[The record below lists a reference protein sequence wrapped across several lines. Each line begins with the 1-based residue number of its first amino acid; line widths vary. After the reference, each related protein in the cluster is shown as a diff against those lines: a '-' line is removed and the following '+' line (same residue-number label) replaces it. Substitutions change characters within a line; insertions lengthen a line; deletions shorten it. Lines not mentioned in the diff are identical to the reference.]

1 MLNRIIKIIKT
12 LYNEK
17 VRRFVYKIKEHWVI
31 YSAMTLM
38 GLYLYGMVVA
48 SFIGALHNFA
58 TNTDE
63 KMFTLNPVKCL
74 AAVFTPQGMGIAFFI
89 LIMYLLIKQDW
100 LGYIT
105 GVKIKKDERNFYT
118 VNEGTHGTS
127 GWMDR
132 KDMKKT
138 FLIGSADSVEG
149 PILGKLAVGGV
160 YEYLGL
166 NADNGLN
173 KHIMTYGASG
183 AGKSRGFIKPF
194 ILKIAKL
201 MQSMIIVDPK
211 AEMAE
216 QMAEYLREEGYVVK
230 MFNLL
235 DMENSDA
242 WNCLGEIDG
251 DIDMVQSVAEVIIR
265 NTSEEG
271 QKADFWD
278 KAEKN
283 LLVAL
288 IHYVYTLKDPVTGEL
303 LPIQNRSLD
312 TIYTM
317 LSTDGQKELDA
328 KMQRLPL
335 DHPARAPYGIF
346 KQAAGNLWGNIFIGL
361 GSRLNV
367 FQNKLVKKITSYHE
381 IDLELPGKRPCAYFC
396 IISDQDSSLEF
407 LSSLF
412 FSLLFKKLSDY
423 ARKHGDERGRLPVEV
438 NMVLDE
444 FCNVGKILDF
454 KKTISTV
461 RSRGINCQIVA
472 QSAAQL
478 ADRYPV
484 NEWQEIVGNCDTQLM
499 LGCNDQMTSEYISKK
514 CGNITI
520 RTTSSM
526 APQTPLFSPI
536 TRQVNGYKQNT
547 SNATRPLMYPDE
559 IEHMDNRECLI
570 LVRGQKPLKAMK
582 IIPDELSEF
591 HKLKRTKITEYVP
604 KWRYDEEH
612 GISDTGNIPYENEF
626 VDIEDDEDNVFDTFD
641 LNKAQIISSSVKQE
655 KRYEEEQT
663 DNQTDNQEDDGGLG
677 DNTEFE
683 ATSMTPQSIIDK
695 FRKDK

>member
-1 MLNRIIKIIKT
+1 MKKLIKLIKT
-12 LYNEK
+12 LYNEN
-17 VRRFVYKIKEHWVI
+17 VRHFVYKIKEHWII
-31 YSAMTLM
+31 YSVMALT

-48 SFIGALHNFA
+48 SFRGALYNFM
-58 TNTDE
+58 TNTDG
-63 KMFTLNPVKCL
+63 KMFTLNPIKCIG
-74 AAVFTPQGMGIAFFI
+74 AVFTPQGLGIAFFI
-89 LIMYLLIKQDW
+89 LIMYLLIKQNW
-100 LGYIT
+100 LQYIT

-138 FLIGSADSVEG
+138 FLIGTADSVEG
-149 PILGKLAVGGV
+149 AILGKLARRGF

-173 KHIMTYGASG
+173 KHIMIYGASG
-183 AGKSRGFIKPF
+183 SGKSRGFIKPF
-194 ILKIAKL
+194 ILKTAKL

-216 QMAEYLREEGYVVK
+216 QMAEYLKEEGYVVK

-303 LPIQNRSLD
+303 LPIQKRSLD
-312 TIYTM
+312 TIYNM
-317 LSTDGQKELDA
+317 LSHDGQKELDA
-328 KMQRLPL
+328 KMRRLPL

-438 NMVLDE
+438 NMVLEE
-444 FCNVGKILDF
+444 FCNIGRLLDF

-461 RSRGINCQIVA
+461 RSRGINCQIAA
-472 QSAAQL
+472 QSAAQM

-484 NEWQEIVGNCDTQLM
+484 NEWQEIVGNCDTQIM
-499 LGCNDQMTSEYISKK
+499 LGCNDQMTSEFISKK

-591 HKLKRTKITEYVP
+591 HKLKRTRMTEYVP

-612 GISDTGNIPYENEF
+612 SMSDTDNISYEDEF
-626 VDIEDDEDNVFDTFD
+626 TDIDDVEESPFD
-641 LNKAQIISSSVKQE
+641 LAKVEIITASAKPNTKRQINAFDDSV
-655 KRYEEEQT
+655 EEEDFDPRPLTAQ
-663 DNQTDNQEDDGGLG
+663 
-677 DNTEFE
+677 
-683 ATSMTPQSIIDK
+683 SMIDK
-695 FRKDK
+695 FKRGK

>member
-1 MLNRIIKIIKT
+1 MKKLIKIIKM
-12 LYNEK
+12 LYNEN
-17 VRRFVYKIKEHWVI
+17 VRHFVYTIKEHWLI
-31 YSAMTLM
+31 YSVITLI
-38 GLYLYGMVVA
+38 GLYLYGIVVA
-48 SFIGALHNFA
+48 SFRAALYNFM
-58 TNTDE
+58 TNTDG
-63 KMFTLNPVKCL
+63 KMFTLNPIKCIG
-74 AAVFTPQGMGIAFFI
+74 AVFTPQGLGIAFFI
-89 LIMYLLIKQDW
+89 LIMYLLIKQNW
-100 LGYIT
+100 LQYIT
-105 GVKIKKDERNFYT
+105 GVKIQKDERNFYT

-127 GWMDR
+127 GWMER

-149 PILGKLAVGGV
+149 PILGKLARRGF

-166 NADNGLN
+166 NAENGLN
-173 KHIMTYGASG
+173 KHIMIYGASG
-183 AGKSRGFIKPF
+183 SGKSRGFIKPF

-216 QMAEYLREEGYVVK
+216 QMAEYLRREGYVVK

-251 DIDMVQSVAEVIIR
+251 DIDMVQSVTEVIIR

-303 LPIQNRSLD
+303 LPIQKRSLD
-312 TIYTM
+312 TIYNM
-317 LSTDGQKELDA
+317 LSHDGQKDFDA

-499 LGCNDQMTSEYISKK
+499 LGCNDQMTSEFISKK

-547 SNATRPLMYPDE
+547 SNAMRPLMYPDE

-591 HKLKRTKITEYVP
+591 HNLKRTRITEYIP

-612 GISDTGNIPYENEF
+612 AMSDTDNIPYEDEF
-626 VDIEDDEDNVFDTFD
+626 IDIEDVEKKPFD
-641 LNKAQIISSSVKQE
+641 LAEVEIITASVKSDIKQN
-655 KRYEEEQT
+655 RFDNSIEEEDFDPRPLTAQ
-663 DNQTDNQEDDGGLG
+663 
-677 DNTEFE
+677 
-683 ATSMTPQSIIDK
+683 SMIDK
-695 FRKDK
+695 FKKKG

>member
-1 MLNRIIKIIKT
+1 MKKLIKLIKT
-12 LYNEK
+12 LYNEN
-17 VRRFVYKIKEHWVI
+17 VRHFVYKIKEHWII
-31 YSAMTLM
+31 YSVMALT

-48 SFIGALHNFA
+48 SFRGALYNFM
-58 TNTDE
+58 TNTDG
-63 KMFTLNPVKCL
+63 KMFTLNPIKCIG
-74 AAVFTPQGMGIAFFI
+74 AVFTPQGLGIAFFI
-89 LIMYLLIKQDW
+89 LIMYLLIKQNW
-100 LGYIT
+100 LQYIT

-138 FLIGSADSVEG
+138 FLIGTADSVEG
-149 PILGKLAVGGV
+149 AILGKLARRGF

-173 KHIMTYGASG
+173 KHIMIYGASG
-183 AGKSRGFIKPF
+183 SGKSRGFIKPF
-194 ILKIAKL
+194 ILKTAKL

-216 QMAEYLREEGYVVK
+216 QMAEYLKEEGYVVK

-288 IHYVYTLKDPVTGEL
+288 IHYVYTSKDPVTGEL
-303 LPIQNRSLD
+303 LPIQKSSLD
-312 TIYTM
+312 TIYNM
-317 LSTDGQKELDA
+317 LSHDGQKELDA

-346 KQAAGNLWGNIFIGL
+346 KQAAGNIFIGL

-438 NMVLDE
+438 NMVLEE
-444 FCNVGKILDF
+444 FCNIGRLLDF

-461 RSRGINCQIVA
+461 RSRGINCQIAA
-472 QSAAQL
+472 QSAAQM

-484 NEWQEIVGNCDTQLM
+484 NEWQEIVGNCDTQIM
-499 LGCNDQMTSEYISKK
+499 LGCNDQMTSEFISKK

-591 HKLKRTKITEYVP
+591 HKLKRTRITEYVP

-612 GISDTGNIPYENEF
+612 SMSDTDNISYEDEF
-626 VDIEDDEDNVFDTFD
+626 TDIDDVEESPFD
-641 LNKAQIISSSVKQE
+641 LAKVEIITASAKPNTKRQINAFDDSV
-655 KRYEEEQT
+655 EEEDFDPRPLTAQ
-663 DNQTDNQEDDGGLG
+663 
-677 DNTEFE
+677 
-683 ATSMTPQSIIDK
+683 SMIDK
-695 FRKDK
+695 FKRGK

>member
-1 MLNRIIKIIKT
+1 MKKLIKLIKT

-31 YSAMTLM
+31 YSVMVLM
-38 GLYLYGMVVA
+38 GLYFYGMVVA
-48 SFIGALHNFA
+48 SFIGALHNFVL
-58 TNTDE
+58 NTDE
-63 KMFTLNPVKCL
+63 KMFTLNPIKCL
-74 AAVFTPQGMGIAFFI
+74 AAVFTPQGLGIAFFI

-100 LGYIT
+100 LQYIT

-127 GWMDR
+127 GWMDK

-160 YEYLGL
+160 YEYLGM
-166 NADNGLN
+166 NAENGLN
-173 KHIMTYGASG
+173 KHVMVYGASG
-183 AGKSRGFIKPF
+183 SGKSRGFIKPL

-303 LPIQNRSLD
+303 IPIQKRSLD
-312 TIYTM
+312 TIYNM
-317 LSTDGQKELDA
+317 LSHDGQKELDA

-381 IDLELPGKRPCAYFC
+381 IDLELPGRQPCAYFC

-547 SNATRPLMYPDE
+547 SNAMRPLMYPDE

-591 HKLKRTKITEYVP
+591 HKFKRTRITEYVP
-604 KWRYDEEH
+604 KWRYDEEQ
-612 GISDTGNIPYENEF
+612 GMSDMDNISYENEF
-626 VDIEDDEDNVFDTFD
+626 TDIDEAEESPFD
-641 LNKAQIISSSVKQE
+641 LAKVEIITASAKPNTKRQINAFDDSV
-655 KRYEEEQT
+655 EEEDFDPRPLTAQ
-663 DNQTDNQEDDGGLG
+663 
-677 DNTEFE
+677 
-683 ATSMTPQSIIDK
+683 SMIDK
-695 FRKDK
+695 FKRGK

>member
-1 MLNRIIKIIKT
+1 MI
-12 LYNEK
+12 
-17 VRRFVYKIKEHWVI
+17 
-31 YSAMTLM
+31 
-38 GLYLYGMVVA
+38 
-48 SFIGALHNFA
+48 
-58 TNTDE
+58 
-63 KMFTLNPVKCL
+63 
-74 AAVFTPQGMGIAFFI
+74 
-89 LIMYLLIKQDW
+89 
-100 LGYIT
+100 
-105 GVKIKKDERNFYT
+105 
-118 VNEGTHGTS
+118 
-127 GWMDR
+127 
-132 KDMKKT
+132 
-138 FLIGSADSVEG
+138 
-149 PILGKLAVGGV
+149 
-160 YEYLGL
+160 
-166 NADNGLN
+166 
-173 KHIMTYGASG
+173 YGASG
-183 AGKSRGFIKPF
+183 SGKSRGFIKPF
-194 ILKIAKL
+194 ILKTAKL

-216 QMAEYLREEGYVVK
+216 QMAEYLKEEGYVVK

-288 IHYVYTLKDPVTGEL
+288 IHYVYTSKDPVTGEL
-303 LPIQNRSLD
+303 LPIQKRSLD
-312 TIYTM
+312 TIYNM
-317 LSTDGQKELDA
+317 LSHDGQKELDA

-335 DHPARAPYGIF
+335 DLPARAPYGIF

-438 NMVLDE
+438 NMVLEE
-444 FCNVGKILDF
+444 FCNIGRLLDF

-461 RSRGINCQIVA
+461 RSRGINCQIAA
-472 QSAAQL
+472 QSAAQM

-484 NEWQEIVGNCDTQLM
+484 NEWQEIVGNCDTQIM
-499 LGCNDQMTSEYISKK
+499 LGCNDQMTSEFISKK

-591 HKLKRTKITEYVP
+591 HKLKRTRITEYVP

-612 GISDTGNIPYENEF
+612 SMSDTDNISYEDEF
-626 VDIEDDEDNVFDTFD
+626 TDIDDVEESPFD
-641 LNKAQIISSSVKQE
+641 LAKVEIITASAKPNTKRQINAFDDSV
-655 KRYEEEQT
+655 EEEDFDPRPLTAQ
-663 DNQTDNQEDDGGLG
+663 
-677 DNTEFE
+677 
-683 ATSMTPQSIIDK
+683 SMIDK
-695 FRKDK
+695 FKRGK

>member
-1 MLNRIIKIIKT
+1 MKKLIKLIKT
-12 LYNEK
+12 LYNEN
-17 VRRFVYKIKEHWVI
+17 VRHFVYKIKEHWII
-31 YSAMTLM
+31 YSVMALT

-48 SFIGALHNFA
+48 SFRGALYNFM
-58 TNTDE
+58 TNTDG
-63 KMFTLNPVKCL
+63 KMFTLNPIKCIG
-74 AAVFTPQGMGIAFFI
+74 AVFTPQGLGIAFFI
-89 LIMYLLIKQDW
+89 LIMYLLIKQNW
-100 LGYIT
+100 LQYIT

-138 FLIGSADSVEG
+138 FLIGTADSVEG
-149 PILGKLAVGGV
+149 AILGKLARRGF

-173 KHIMTYGASG
+173 KHIMIYGASG
-183 AGKSRGFIKPF
+183 SGKSRGFIKPF
-194 ILKIAKL
+194 ILKTAKL

-216 QMAEYLREEGYVVK
+216 QMAEYLKEEGYVVK

-303 LPIQNRSLD
+303 LPIQKRSLD
-312 TIYTM
+312 TIYNM
-317 LSTDGQKELDA
+317 LSHDGQKELDA

-438 NMVLDE
+438 NMVLEE
-444 FCNVGKILDF
+444 FCNIGRLLDF

-461 RSRGINCQIVA
+461 RSRGINCQIAA
-472 QSAAQL
+472 QSAAQM

-484 NEWQEIVGNCDTQLM
+484 NEWQE
-499 LGCNDQMTSEYISKK
+499 
-514 CGNITI
+514 
-520 RTTSSM
+520 
-526 APQTPLFSPI
+526 
-536 TRQVNGYKQNT
+536 QNT

-591 HKLKRTKITEYVP
+591 HKLKRTRITEYVP

-612 GISDTGNIPYENEF
+612 SMSDTDNISYEDEF
-626 VDIEDDEDNVFDTFD
+626 TDIDDVEESPFD
-641 LNKAQIISSSVKQE
+641 LAKVEIITASAKPNTKRQINAFDDSV
-655 KRYEEEQT
+655 EEEDFDPRPLTAQ
-663 DNQTDNQEDDGGLG
+663 
-677 DNTEFE
+677 
-683 ATSMTPQSIIDK
+683 SMIDK
-695 FRKDK
+695 FKRGK